1 MRALG
6 VFGVGRNNVD
16 LKEASDRVKN
26 WVRQSLSLPCD
37 AAVTVSE
44 INCRDLRCP
53 GVETAIL
60 IMGAGEPTRLV
71 KIPRPLKDVQLSDLE
86 AALQ

>member
-6 VFGVGRNNVD
+6 AFGVGRNNVD
-16 LKEASDRVKN
+16 LKEASDRVKS
-26 WVRQSLSLPCD
+26 WVRQSLSLPYETV
-37 AAVTVSE
+37 VTVSE
-44 INCRDLRCP
+44 INCRDVRCP

-60 IMGAGEPTRLV
+60 IMIAGEPTRLV
-71 KIPRPLKDVQLSDLE
+71 KIPLPLRDVQPGDLE